1 MTYAADATG
10 SIRFASCSLSETYRL
25 ELVRFQEKK
34 LAKVIILTL
43 PDFLEYF
50 EKEKKWVKVD
60 GEECT
65 ESGECRF
72 VMKSEI
78 QVQRVSFR
86 WRSVGAISGNF
97 VVSFSD
103 GRKLQGSFS
112 AKGIKPA
119 AEIICE

>member
-1 MTYAADATG
+1 MTIHKHAILLRCVIGCASLLIPAMTYATDATG
-10 SIRFASCSLSETYRL
+10 SIRFASCSLSEKYRL

-43 PDFLEYF
+43 PDFLQYF
-50 EKEKKWVKVD
+50 EKEKEWVQVD

-86 WRSVGAISGNF
+86 
-97 VVSFSD
+97 
-103 GRKLQGSFS
+103 
-112 AKGIKPA
+112 
-119 AEIICE
+119 